1 MMQLSDYLGL
11 FPGSTRDKPRF
22 MALAEAVLRQVTDL
36 QEVVG
41 AIPTAFSFASAEG
54 KMLDLL
60 AESVG
65 LSRAETSAGVNCT
78 DAQFREYL
86 AARLAL
92 WGWDGTNEGVP
103 AVLAAG
109 LPGRTEKDNGN
120 GTVTVSPGTGLPA
133 AVKDLAPVPAGV
145 GVNEQ

>member
-1 MMQLSDYLGL
+1 MQTEYYITL
-11 FPGSTRDKPRF
+11 FPGATRNKPRF
-22 MALAEAVLRQVTDL
+22 MALAEAILRQVTDL

-41 AIPTAFSFASAEG
+41 AIPAAFSFVSAEG

-65 LSRAETSAGVNCT
+65 LSRADTSAGVNCT

-86 AARLAL
+86 AAKLAL

-109 LPGRTEKDNGN
+109 LPGRTENDNGN

-133 AVKDLAPVPAGV
+133 PVPAGIRMIN
-145 GVNEQ
+145 G

>member
-1 MMQLSDYLGL
+1 MMLSDYLGL
-11 FPGSTRDKPRF
+11 FPGATRDKPRF

-41 AIPTAFSFASAEG
+41 EIPAAFSFASAEG

-86 AARLAL
+86 LAKLAL
-92 WGWDGTNEGVP
+92 
-103 AVLAAG
+103 
-109 LPGRTEKDNGN
+109 
-120 GTVTVSPGTGLPA
+120 
-133 AVKDLAPVPAGV
+133 
-145 GVNEQ
+145 